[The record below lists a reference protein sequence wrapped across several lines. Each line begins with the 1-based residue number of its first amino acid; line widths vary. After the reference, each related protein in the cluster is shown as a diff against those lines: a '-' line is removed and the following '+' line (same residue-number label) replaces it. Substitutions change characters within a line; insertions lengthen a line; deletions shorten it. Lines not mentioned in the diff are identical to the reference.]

1 MAEATKRTTT
11 AATRARRA
19 AAAVEEPKEEAR
31 EFPPPARLDAEASAV
46 WREVVEQHH
55 EPERIVGPDLEAYC
69 AQVALQRDLRER
81 IAAEGTIIADERGR
95 PEPHPAIALE
105 RAAQKEIR
113 DWGDKFRGR
122 PKREKQPRRSAR

>member
-1 MAEATKRTTT
+1 MAEASKRTST
-11 AATRARRA
+11 AGRARRGAPA
-19 AAAVEEPKEEAR
+19 AEKGPGEESR
-31 EFPPPARLDAEASAV
+31 EFPPPARLDEAAAVV
-46 WREVVEQHH
+46 WREVIEQHH

-69 AQVALQRDLRER
+69 GQVALQRDLRER
-81 IAAEGTIIADERGR
+81 IAAEGSIIADERGR

-122 PKREKQPRRSAR
+122 VQREKPTRRTR

>member
-1 MAEATKRTTT
+1 MAETTKRATV
-11 AATRARRA
+11 TRARRA
-19 AAAVEEPKEEAR
+19 AAAVEPEEDAR
-31 EFPPPARLDAEASAV
+31 TFPPPDRLDAEASAV

-69 AQVALQRDLRER
+69 SQVALQRDLRER

-122 PKREKQPRRSAR
+122 PKREKTPRRSAR

>member
-1 MAEATKRTTT
+1 MAENRRTS
-11 AATRARRA
+11 AGARARRGA
-19 AAAVEEPKEEAR
+19 APVEEETVEESR
-31 EFPPPARLDAEASAV
+31 EFPPPSRLDEQAAVV
-46 WREVVEQHH
+46 WREVIAQHH

-69 AQVALQRDLRER
+69 GQVALQRDLRER

-122 PKREKQPRRSAR
+122 VQREKPTRRTR